1 MVLLI
6 NRVVKVVATFFLQ
19 NSGMLYTVSREMSSV
34 VAPSALS
41 VETVL
46 RVVSSFATA
55 IAFNVAGVR
64 VFLDHV
70 LALVGRFVGLG
81 LSG

>member
-1 MVLLI
+1 MVLPI
-6 NRVVKVVATFFLQ
+6 SRVVKVVAAFFVQ
-19 NSGMLYTVSREMSSV
+19 DPRMFYAVSREVSGV
-34 VAPSALS
+34 VTPSALS

-46 RVVSSFATA
+46 GVVSLFATA
-55 IAFNVAGVR
+55 IALNVAGVR
-64 VFLDHV
+64 VFSDHV

>member
-1 MVLLI
+1 MILSI
-6 NRVVKVVATFFLQ
+6 DRVVKVVAAFFLQ
-19 NSGMLYTVSREMSSV
+19 DSGMLYTISREVSGV

-46 RVVSSFATA
+46 RVMSSFAAA

-64 VFLDHV
+64 VFSDHV

>member
-1 MVLLI
+1 MILPVS
-6 NRVVKVVATFFLQ
+6 RVVKVVAALFVQDPRVF
-19 NSGMLYTVSREMSSV
+19 YAISRKMSSV

-46 RVVSSFATA
+46 GVVSWFAAA
-55 IAFNVAGVR
+55 IALNIAGVR
-64 VFLDHV
+64 VFSDHV

>member
-1 MVLLI
+1 MILSI
-6 NRVVKVVATFFLQ
+6 GCVVKVIAALFVQ
-19 NSGMLYTVSREMSSV
+19 NSRVFYAVSRKMSGV

-46 RVVSSFATA
+46 GVVSLFVAT
-55 IAFNVAGVR
+55 IAPNVAGVR
-64 VFLDHV
+64 VFSDHV

>member
-1 MVLLI
+1 
-6 NRVVKVVATFFLQ
+6 
-19 NSGMLYTVSREMSSV
+19 VS
-34 VAPSALS
+34 P
-41 VETVL
+41 
-46 RVVSSFATA
+46 FATA

-64 VFLDHV
+64 VFSDHV

>member
-41 VETVL
+41 VDAIL

-55 IAFNVAGVR
+55 ITFNVTGVR
-64 VFLDHV
+64 VFSDHV

>member
-1 MVLLI
+1 MVFSI
-6 NRVVKVVATFFLQ
+6 GRIVKIVAAFFFQDSRVFYA
-19 NSGMLYTVSREMSSV
+19 VSREMSGV

-46 RVVSSFATA
+46 GVVSPLATA
-55 IAFNVAGVR
+55 VAFNIAGVR
-64 VFLDHV
+64 VFSDHV

>member
-1 MVLLI
+1 VFY
-6 NRVVKVVATFFLQ
+6 A
-19 NSGMLYTVSREMSSV
+19 VSREMSGV
-34 VAPSALS
+34 IAPSALS
-41 VETVL
+41 VETVQG
-46 RVVSSFATA
+46 VVSLLATA
-55 IAFNVAGVR
+55 VAFNIAGVR

>member
-1 MVLLI
+1 MILSI
-6 NRVVKVVATFFLQ
+6 NCVVKVVAAFFLQ
-19 NSGMLYTVSREMSSV
+19 NSGMFYTVSREVSSV
-34 VAPSALS
+34 AAPSALS

-46 RVVSSFATA
+46 RVVSSFTTA
-55 IAFNVAGVR
+55 VAFNVAGVR
-64 VFLDHV
+64 VFSDHV

>member
-1 MVLLI
+1 MILSVD
-6 NRVVKVVATFFLQ
+6 RVVKVVAAFFFQ
-19 NSGMLYTVSREMSSV
+19 NSGMFYTVSREMSGA

-64 VFLDHV
+64 VFSDHV